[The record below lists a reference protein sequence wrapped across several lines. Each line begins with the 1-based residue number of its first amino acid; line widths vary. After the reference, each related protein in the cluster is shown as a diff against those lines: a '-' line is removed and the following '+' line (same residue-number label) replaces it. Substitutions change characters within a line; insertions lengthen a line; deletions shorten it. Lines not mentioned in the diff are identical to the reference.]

1 MKCYSKGTAHAWWR
15 IHRTLLYSRHHVPR
29 ATADPMLNDYAFNY
43 HGEDCWCA
51 QQQFRQIWISA
62 LRGERSVLDESSR
75 ERDWQ
80 HKLEHKEYVD
90 NKGGA
95 TDSSLAPGDKVLL
108 RNTKASRKLTPN
120 FESTPHTV
128 LTNVN
133 HVPNMADGR
142 VFSAI
147 SHFDIPSSKKLHR
160 TKSASSLS
168 MVTDDSSSLAFNSP
182 ICDNRASISLKMS
195 SLLSVKARAKLS
207 SSYERGVE
215 QQHQVPIKINWQ
227 GSWIHD

>member
-1 MKCYSKGTAHAWWR
+1 MKQRGNLNLFLFLVESARNFVKVPQHFPASPASALFVAAPNSRGSGAFKCSIPLLTPWSVKAKEQHTQDGGSTEHCFIPDTTCLVQPLTWCY
-15 IHRTLLYSRHHVPR
+15 
-29 ATADPMLNDYAFNY
+29 NDYAFNY
-43 HGEDCWCA
+43 HWEDCWCP
-51 QQQFRQIWISA
+51 QQQFRQIWIST

-80 HKLEHKEYVD
+80 HKLEHKEYAD

-120 FESTPHTV
+120 FESTPHAV

-160 TKSASSLS
+160 TKSVSALS
-168 MVTDDSSSLAFNSP
+168 MVTDDSSS
-182 ICDNRASISLKMS
+182 
-195 SLLSVKARAKLS
+195 
-207 SSYERGVE
+207 
-215 QQHQVPIKINWQ
+215 
-227 GSWIHD
+227 